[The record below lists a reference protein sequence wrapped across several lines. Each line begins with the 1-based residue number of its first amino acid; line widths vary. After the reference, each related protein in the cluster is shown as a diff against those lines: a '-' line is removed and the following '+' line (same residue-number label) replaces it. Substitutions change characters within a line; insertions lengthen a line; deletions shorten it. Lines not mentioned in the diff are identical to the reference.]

1 MFLKLV
7 AKRKARPTLSR
18 SRGISQV
25 SYDLPSKSGSGSTVS
40 CGESSG
46 RSHSIQFV
54 NNCGFG
60 NPSLRQT
67 NGQTISGP
75 SANFAGP
82 VAGGIGFLD
91 QGLSQL
97 VAAQWDI
104 IFGAGVFSSLKDVPR
119 LGNVRRPAVF
129 AHIPAPLIKRKVYN
143 NRVTHGFWNVA
154 PASVVVTFC
163 PTPPSWFR
171 SPSTTPPIASATSPI
186 STAHASP
193 SPAEGSLGGAAFLVL
208 FIVAIVFIRRR
219 RAREAEA
226 RMPQRQ
232 EPFVVNPT
240 WVLPSP
246 TTPEATHS
254 HLSLPDRARP
264 RTIPVVTQ
272 QMSMPN
278 LATQYRARMLRPRA
292 STVGSVLA
300 RTETRGSREQSDP
313 DVGSSRSESGVPGA
327 WRPRI
332 DILGV
337 RHQRAEGLGPG
348 QPQTSFWAE

>member
-1 MFLKLV
+1 
-7 AKRKARPTLSR
+7 
-18 SRGISQV
+18 
-25 SYDLPSKSGSGSTVS
+25 
-40 CGESSG
+40 
-46 RSHSIQFV
+46 
-54 NNCGFG
+54 
-60 NPSLRQT
+60 
-67 NGQTISGP
+67 
-75 SANFAGP
+75 
-82 VAGGIGFLD
+82 
-91 QGLSQL
+91 
-97 VAAQWDI
+97 
-104 IFGAGVFSSLKDVPR
+104 
-119 LGNVRRPAVF
+119 
-129 AHIPAPLIKRKVYN
+129 
-143 NRVTHGFWNVA
+143 
-154 PASVVVTFC
+154 
-163 PTPPSWFR
+163 
-171 SPSTTPPIASATSPI
+171 
-186 STAHASP
+186 
-193 SPAEGSLGGAAFLVL
+193 VL